1 MNIYSRSSKWKLQQR
16 TGDQYS
22 EEQRRCILRAH
33 IQTRN
38 KKVVAQHI
46 SLSNLM
52 KKEGGKYFENL
63 LKITDMGSATTN
75 RPQMMHKVATT
86 FPAAVTGHEENEQT
100 HLLVA
105 VADGCT
111 QSSQSDGVACQFE
124 DSENPHESKN
134 LDYPPHVFQVFA
146 LLHAL
151 FELSSGWSNNEPDNE
166 LCGKAG
172 NANLLKDGED
182 RVLDGTII
190 IVHLLKLRHAVDA
203 HGNDRVSGILQS
215 EPDVASHFSTPCPFE
230 LSQVLIKSGEL
241 LKGGIKARLLFF
253 TLDVPVFVLDVLL
266 SPMVPGVAA
275 GAEVH
280 LMDAPVLNFLTE
292 GKNAELLHHV
302 DATRVIEVEH
312 TEKNARIPVE
322 LQDGGLTRA
331 TQQTCQACLR
341 EAEQHV
347 WVHFVAYAS
356 HVEVDLV
363 LLFSMLVEDLAIPHA
378 SQTGQEELELG
389 QPSGSTLL
397 PFTRNREGR
406 EDKGERER
414 ACKDDDELFT
424 TALQLRIQG
433 NQFSQE
439 EVYQV
444 AETCQYDVW
453 ASREVI
459 CDYNYMEVSIKRATQ
474 DDFPLP
480 EHPIH
485 GSKPSNPR
493 HAAEVNS
500 RDCLTLSGKRSM
512 DTGFK
517 ATTVVFFTPEGEK
530 PMSLL
535 AAQQRGYG
543 IGNTPTRLVLRS
555 PMIAPETFM
564 QTVVGVPMKIFKTS
578 TIFEKKWLATQID
591 VVAACPIQEG
601 SVFFTQST
609 ITWYLP
615 WQMDPMTSSGQF
627 NLLEV
632 HFGINGQRLHAVE
645 MQAKG
650 YSVALNDF
658 HIVTELPI
666 GGVGGYYKSHTQGD
680 LYYVSYTIEPML
692 ELLWTEGATREQ
704 TRYKVFFHI
713 TTHLLPRPLELIDN
727 TVPGEKMFRMT
738 LGHFAADVA
747 LMNITFPAEVL
758 TMPDCSARGFNILE
772 HMSPNTSLKV
782 FTLQVPFAD
791 PAVLQQ
797 TGEGVTVY
805 SLHLTFGL
813 LILDELVAFSHK
825 AYLEAVVQ
833 DIVPPFA
840 SGGCDNY
847 NFYVLVK
854 YGSPGYNFQTMVG
867 KRYMTPSLAQ
877 HYDYME
883 NGTHFSFVVPFS
895 ALDVAVEAI
904 EPSSTRSRLDIVLSN
919 PETNFQIQELSVA
932 CNFPSTLTTCFPNG
946 TMTALALKLESVPL
960 LNPSQLTLA
969 DPSCGPVHSD
979 DRSAF
984 FVFTV
989 NSCGTTR
996 KFMTNAMLYKN
1007 EISLP
1012 DELLMKKSPTSEEPE
1027 YHLKISCFYD
1037 INTSQTVA
1045 FNTRPRRSEPYA
1057 ENAKGQLQVVMRLAL
1072 DDSYSA
1078 FQNFEEYPLAKYQQ
1092 QPLCFEVELLK
1103 STNPLVSLELENC
1116 WATQGKD
1123 RTSQPRWDLI
1133 INGCPNPA
1141 DTYQVVFHPVWTD
1154 ARVRYPSHFKRFE
1167 IQKFAFAD
1175 GKDDMSTKPNDI
1187 LILQLFVHCDIVI
1200 CDSKNPLG
1208 GICGGQCSNPKQTTK
1223 VPVTKDLSGSPVN
1236 IAAGLRHIVTN
1247 HIRRTLALKPKVWD

>member
-1 MNIYSRSSKWKLQQR
+1 MFLILIPRRIFLLLAAANIEAQQKPP
-16 TGDQYS
+16 
-22 EEQRRCILRAH
+22 INIRAKCLGN
-33 IQTRN
+33 IMRVDVGPLGGSLLDVAVIINNTAI
-38 KKVVAQHI
+38 VVTPSIAAQCGFSMKSDSFGNALIYI
-46 SLSNLM
+46 SLQN
-52 KKEGGKYFENL
+52 
-63 LKITDMGSATTN
+63 
-75 RPQMMHKVATT
+75 
-86 FPAAVTGHEENEQT
+86 
-100 HLLVA
+100 
-105 VADGCT
+105 C
-111 QSSQSDGVACQFE
+111 
-124 DSENPHESKN
+124 
-134 LDYPPHVFQVFA
+134 FA
-146 LLHAL
+146 Q
-151 FELSSGWSNNEPDNE
+151 N
-166 LCGKAG
+166 
-172 NANLLKDGED
+172 
-182 RVLDGTII
+182 V
-190 IVHLLKLRHAVDA
+190 
-203 HGNDRVSGILQS
+203 
-215 EPDVASHFSTPCPFE
+215 
-230 LSQVLIKSGEL
+230 
-241 LKGGIKARLLFF
+241 
-253 TLDVPVFVLDVLL
+253 
-266 SPMVPGVAA
+266 
-275 GAEVH
+275 
-280 LMDAPVLNFLTE
+280 
-292 GKNAELLHHV
+292 
-302 DATRVIEVEH
+302 
-312 TEKNARIPVE
+312 
-322 LQDGGLTRA
+322 
-331 TQQTCQACLR
+331 
-341 EAEQHV
+341 
-347 WVHFVAYAS
+347 
-356 HVEVDLV
+356 
-363 LLFSMLVEDLAIPHA
+363 
-378 SQTGQEELELG
+378 
-389 QPSGSTLL
+389 
-397 PFTRNREGR
+397 
-406 EDKGERER
+406 
-414 ACKDDDELFT
+414 DDELFT
-424 TALQLRIQG
+424 TALQLRLQG

-459 CDYNYMEVSIKRATQ
+459 CDYNYMEVSVKRATPE
-474 DDFPLP
+474 DFPLCP
-480 EHPIH
+480 LV
-485 GSKPSNPR
+485 S
-493 HAAEVNS
+493 
-500 RDCLTLSGKRSM
+500 DMQKRSM
-512 DTGFK
+512 DAGFK
-517 ATTVVFFTPEGEK
+517 ATTIVFFTPEGKK

-564 QTVVGVPMKIFKTS
+564 QTVNLS
-578 TIFEKKWLATQID
+578 TALHIPKLKL
-591 VVAACPIQEG
+591 
-601 SVFFTQST
+601 VFFTQST

-632 HFGINGQRLHAVE
+632 HFGINGQKLDAVE
-645 MQAKG
+645 MQARE

-658 HIVTELPI
+658 YIVTELPI
-666 GGVGGYYKSHTQGD
+666 GGVGGYYESHIQGD
-680 LYYVSYTIEPML
+680 LYYVSYMIEPML
-692 ELLWTEGATREQ
+692 ELLWTEDATHEQ

-713 TTHLLPRPLELIDN
+713 TTHLLPQPLELIDN

-758 TMPDCSARGFNILE
+758 SMPDCSARGFNILE

-813 LILDELVAFSHK
+813 LILDQLVSFSHK

-833 DIVPPFA
+833 DIVPPSV
-840 SGGCDNY
+840 SGGCDNH

-877 HYDYME
+877 HYDSME

-895 ALDVAVEAI
+895 APDVAVEAI
-904 EPSSTRSRLDIVLSN
+904 EASSTRSRLDIVLSN
-919 PETNFQIQELSVA
+919 PETNSQIQELSVA
-932 CNFPSTLTTCFPNG
+932 CNFPSTLTECFPNG

-979 DRSAF
+979 DRYAF

-996 KFMTNAMLYKN
+996 KFMTNVMLYEN

-1027 YHLKISCFYD
+1027 YYLKISCFYD

-1045 FNTRPRRSEPYA
+1045 FNTRLRRSEPYA
-1057 ENAKGQLQVVMRLAL
+1057 ENSKGQLQVVMRLAL

-1078 FQNFEEYPLAKYQQ
+1078 FQNYEEYPLAKYLQ
-1092 QPLCFEVELLK
+1092 QPLYFEVELLK
-1103 STNPLVSLELENC
+1103 SANPLISLELENC

-1141 DTYQVVFHPVWTD
+1141 DPYQVVFHPVWTD
-1154 ARVRYPSHFKRFE
+1154 ARVGYPSHFKRFE
-1167 IQKFAFAD
+1167 IQTFAFQ
-1175 GKDDMSTKPNDI
+1175 NDI

-1223 VPVTKDLSGSPVN
+1223 GEMDDFSFGVYGFEYVSLGP
-1236 IAAGLRHIVTN
+1236 
-1247 HIRRTLALKPKVWD
+1247 IRLNL

>member
-1 MNIYSRSSKWKLQQR
+1 GSCLSGLVIHPAANIEAQQKPPINIR
-16 TGDQYS
+16 AKCLGNIMRVDVGPLGG
-22 EEQRRCILRAH
+22 ILR
-33 IQTRN
+33 RS
-38 KKVVAQHI
+38 VA
-46 SLSNLM
+46 
-52 KKEGGKYFENL
+52 
-63 LKITDMGSATTN
+63 
-75 RPQMMHKVATT
+75 
-86 FPAAVTGHEENEQT
+86 
-100 HLLVA
+100 
-105 VADGCT
+105 
-111 QSSQSDGVACQFE
+111 
-124 DSENPHESKN
+124 
-134 LDYPPHVFQVFA
+134 
-146 LLHAL
+146 
-151 FELSSGWSNNEPDNE
+151 
-166 LCGKAG
+166 
-172 NANLLKDGED
+172 
-182 RVLDGTII
+182 
-190 IVHLLKLRHAVDA
+190 
-203 HGNDRVSGILQS
+203 
-215 EPDVASHFSTPCPFE
+215 
-230 LSQVLIKSGEL
+230 
-241 LKGGIKARLLFF
+241 
-253 TLDVPVFVLDVLL
+253 
-266 SPMVPGVAA
+266 
-275 GAEVH
+275 
-280 LMDAPVLNFLTE
+280 
-292 GKNAELLHHV
+292 
-302 DATRVIEVEH
+302 
-312 TEKNARIPVE
+312 
-322 LQDGGLTRA
+322 
-331 TQQTCQACLR
+331 
-341 EAEQHV
+341 
-347 WVHFVAYAS
+347 
-356 HVEVDLV
+356 
-363 LLFSMLVEDLAIPHA
+363 
-378 SQTGQEELELG
+378 
-389 QPSGSTLL
+389 STLL
-397 PFTRNREGR
+397 FLQ
-406 EDKGERER
+406 
-414 ACKDDDELFT
+414 DDELFT
-424 TALQLRIQG
+424 TALQLRLQG

-459 CDYNYMEVSIKRATQ
+459 CDYNYMEVSVKRATPE
-474 DDFPLP
+474 DFPLP
-480 EHPIH
+480 GHPIH
-485 GSKPSNPR
+485 SSKPSNPR
-493 HAAEVNS
+493 RAAE
-500 RDCLTLSGKRSM
+500 KRSM
-512 DTGFK
+512 DAGFK
-517 ATTVVFFTPEGEK
+517 ATTIVFFTPEGKK

-564 QTVVGVPMKIFKTS
+564 QTVSKRQFTALHIPKLK
-578 TIFEKKWLATQID
+578 LL
-591 VVAACPIQEG
+591 
-601 SVFFTQST
+601 SVYALNRT

-632 HFGINGQRLHAVE
+632 HFGINGQKLDAVE
-645 MQAKG
+645 MQARE

-658 HIVTELPI
+658 YIVTELPI
-666 GGVGGYYKSHTQGD
+666 GGVGGYYESHIQGD
-680 LYYVSYTIEPML
+680 LYYVSYMIEPML
-692 ELLWTEGATREQ
+692 ELLWTEDATHEQ

-713 TTHLLPRPLELIDN
+713 TTHLLPQPLELIDN

-758 TMPDCSARGFNILE
+758 SMPDCSARGFNILE

-813 LILDELVAFSHK
+813 LILDQLVSFSHK

-833 DIVPPFA
+833 DIVPPSV
-840 SGGCDNY
+840 SGGCDNH

-877 HYDYME
+877 HYDSME

-895 ALDVAVEAI
+895 APDVAVEAI
-904 EPSSTRSRLDIVLSN
+904 EASSTRSRLDIVLSN
-919 PETNFQIQELSVA
+919 PETNSQIQELSVA
-932 CNFPSTLTTCFPNG
+932 CNFPSTLTECFPNG

-979 DRSAF
+979 DRYAF

-996 KFMTNAMLYKN
+996 KFMTNVMLYEN

-1027 YHLKISCFYD
+1027 YYLKISCFYD

-1045 FNTRPRRSEPYA
+1045 FNTRLRRSEPYA
-1057 ENAKGQLQVVMRLAL
+1057 ENSKGQLQVVMRLAL

-1078 FQNFEEYPLAKYQQ
+1078 FQNYEEYPLAKYLQ
-1092 QPLCFEVELLK
+1092 QPLYFEVELLK
-1103 STNPLVSLELENC
+1103 SANPLISLELENC

-1141 DTYQVVFHPVWTD
+1141 DPYQVVFHPVWTD
-1154 ARVRYPSHFKRFE
+1154 ARVGYPSHFKRFE
-1167 IQKFAFAD
+1167 IQTFAFQ
-1175 GKDDMSTKPNDI
+1175 NDI

-1223 VPVTKDLSGSPVN
+1223 GEMDDFSFGVLQHSGDLICLRKD
-1236 IAAGLRHIVTN
+1236 
-1247 HIRRTLALKPKVWD
+1247 

>member
-1 MNIYSRSSKWKLQQR
+1 MFLILIPRRIFLLLAAANIEAQQKPPINN
-16 TGDQYS
+16 TA
-22 EEQRRCILRAH
+22 I
-33 IQTRN
+33 
-38 KKVVAQHI
+38 VVTPSIAAQCGFSMKSDSFGNALIYI
-46 SLSNLM
+46 SLQN
-52 KKEGGKYFENL
+52 
-63 LKITDMGSATTN
+63 
-75 RPQMMHKVATT
+75 
-86 FPAAVTGHEENEQT
+86 
-100 HLLVA
+100 
-105 VADGCT
+105 C
-111 QSSQSDGVACQFE
+111 
-124 DSENPHESKN
+124 
-134 LDYPPHVFQVFA
+134 FA
-146 LLHAL
+146 Q
-151 FELSSGWSNNEPDNE
+151 N
-166 LCGKAG
+166 
-172 NANLLKDGED
+172 
-182 RVLDGTII
+182 V
-190 IVHLLKLRHAVDA
+190 
-203 HGNDRVSGILQS
+203 
-215 EPDVASHFSTPCPFE
+215 
-230 LSQVLIKSGEL
+230 
-241 LKGGIKARLLFF
+241 
-253 TLDVPVFVLDVLL
+253 
-266 SPMVPGVAA
+266 
-275 GAEVH
+275 
-280 LMDAPVLNFLTE
+280 
-292 GKNAELLHHV
+292 
-302 DATRVIEVEH
+302 
-312 TEKNARIPVE
+312 
-322 LQDGGLTRA
+322 
-331 TQQTCQACLR
+331 
-341 EAEQHV
+341 
-347 WVHFVAYAS
+347 
-356 HVEVDLV
+356 
-363 LLFSMLVEDLAIPHA
+363 
-378 SQTGQEELELG
+378 
-389 QPSGSTLL
+389 
-397 PFTRNREGR
+397 
-406 EDKGERER
+406 
-414 ACKDDDELFT
+414 DDELFT
-424 TALQLRIQG
+424 TALQLRLQG

-459 CDYNYMEVSIKRATQ
+459 CDYNYMEVSVKRATPE
-474 DDFPLP
+474 DFPLCP
-480 EHPIH
+480 LV
-485 GSKPSNPR
+485 S
-493 HAAEVNS
+493 
-500 RDCLTLSGKRSM
+500 DMQKRSM
-512 DTGFK
+512 DAGFK
-517 ATTVVFFTPEGEK
+517 ATTIVFFTPEGKK

-564 QTVVGVPMKIFKTS
+564 QTASHCQRFS
-578 TIFEKKWLATQID
+578 
-591 VVAACPIQEG
+591 C
-601 SVFFTQST
+601 T

-632 HFGINGQRLHAVE
+632 HFGINGQKLDAVE
-645 MQAKG
+645 MQARE

-658 HIVTELPI
+658 YIVTELPI
-666 GGVGGYYKSHTQGD
+666 GGVGGYYESHIQGD
-680 LYYVSYTIEPML
+680 LYYVSYMIEPML
-692 ELLWTEGATREQ
+692 ELLWTEDATHEQ

-713 TTHLLPRPLELIDN
+713 TTHLLPQPLELIDN

-758 TMPDCSARGFNILE
+758 SMPDCSARGFNILE

-813 LILDELVAFSHK
+813 LILDQLVSFSHK

-833 DIVPPFA
+833 DIVPPSV
-840 SGGCDNY
+840 SGGCDNH

-877 HYDYME
+877 HYDSME

-895 ALDVAVEAI
+895 APDVAVEAI
-904 EPSSTRSRLDIVLSN
+904 EASSTRSRLDIVLSN
-919 PETNFQIQELSVA
+919 PETNSQIQELSVA
-932 CNFPSTLTTCFPNG
+932 CNFPSTLTECFPNG

-979 DRSAF
+979 DRYAF

-996 KFMTNAMLYKN
+996 KFMTNVMLYEN

-1027 YHLKISCFYD
+1027 YYLKISCFYD

-1045 FNTRPRRSEPYA
+1045 FNTRLRRSEPYA
-1057 ENAKGQLQVVMRLAL
+1057 ENSKGQLQVVMRLAL

-1078 FQNFEEYPLAKYQQ
+1078 FQNYEEYPLAKYLQ
-1092 QPLCFEVELLK
+1092 QPLYFEVELLK
-1103 STNPLVSLELENC
+1103 SANPLISLELENC

-1141 DTYQVVFHPVWTD
+1141 DPYQVVFHPVWTD
-1154 ARVRYPSHFKRFE
+1154 ARVGYPSHFKRFE
-1167 IQKFAFAD
+1167 IQTFAFQ
-1175 GKDDMSTKPNDI
+1175 NDI

-1223 VPVTKDLSGSPVN
+1223 GEMDDFSFGVYGFEYVSLGP
-1236 IAAGLRHIVTN
+1236 
-1247 HIRRTLALKPKVWD
+1247 IRLNL